1 MKVKDLQLKINK
13 QKKSII
19 ILICGMP
26 GTRKSSTAVKLA
38 AMLNFAVVVNMD
50 EVRDIMQLYDKRT
63 VIQGK
68 SHDRWK
74 LFGPL
79 NDKNFYRGVLAHS
92 RALKKGVMAVI
103 KKNISIGENIIIEG
117 VHLFPSLYKN
127 IGPAKKIH
135 ILLTAEDVG
144 RHKNLLGYK
153 FNRRHNIQK
162 PWSNEKIRHVERIQD
177 ILIKD
182 AKKNDVLI
190 IESITPEKNCSTI
203 TKYLTKIL

>member
-13 QKKSII
+13 QKKPII

-26 GTRKSSTAVKLA
+26 GTRKSSTAIKLA

-50 EVRDIMQLYDKRT
+50 EVRDIMQIYDKRA

-74 LFGPL
+74 LFGSL
-79 NDKNFYRGVLAHS
+79 NDRNFYRGFLAHS
-92 RALKKGVMAVI
+92 RALKKGAMAI
-103 KKNISIGENIIIEG
+103 IEKNISIGENTMVEG
-117 VHLFPSLYKN
+117 VHLLPSLYKD

-135 ILLTAEDVG
+135 ILLTAEDAG
-144 RHKNLLGYK
+144 HHKNLLGYK
-153 FNRRHNIQK
+153 FGRRHGIQK
-162 PWSNEKIRHVERIQD
+162 PWSAEKIKHIGRIQN

-182 AKKNDVLI
+182 AEKNDALI
-190 IESITPEKNCSTI
+190 IESMTPEKNCSI
-203 TKYLTKIL
+203 IIKYLTKIL